1 MAAGESDFLRE
12 MHCRFLAL
20 SRRTE
25 VLPQIAVKAVRKC
38 VYITLRMDLAAKL
51 TIIIIFFP
59 QQLEEVPVGPFS
71 CVLATCT
78 GAAWFQRMEAPAGGL
93 RTGQVIQSIA
103 QLTFRPAEAAEAEVG
118 VG

>member
-1 MAAGESDFLRE
+1 M
-12 MHCRFLAL
+12 
-20 SRRTE
+20 
-25 VLPQIAVKAVRKC
+25 LPQIAVKAVREC
-38 VYITLRMDLAAKL
+38 VYHHLILMAAKL
-51 TIIIIFFP
+51 TIIIIIFP

-103 QLTFRPAEAAEAEVG
+103 QLTFRPAEAAVAEVG

>member
-1 MAAGESDFLRE
+1 M
-12 MHCRFLAL
+12 
-20 SRRTE
+20 
-25 VLPQIAVKAVRKC
+25 LPQIAVKAVREC
-38 VYITLRMDLAAKL
+38 HVRILIG
-51 TIIIIFFP
+51 IIIIFP

-78 GAAWFQRMEAPAGGL
+78 GAAWFQRMEGPAGGL

>member
-1 MAAGESDFLRE
+1 M
-12 MHCRFLAL
+12 
-20 SRRTE
+20 
-25 VLPQIAVKAVRKC
+25 LPQIAVKAVSMC
-38 VYITLRMDLAAKL
+38 VHVILAAAPIIVVGK
-51 TIIIIFFP
+51 TAPIIIIFP